1 MTEEVLENID
11 SIEDNE
17 LAQMAEDACYLQGV
31 IGTGIL
37 STVLNFIYPRLF
49 PGHIKIGMFALY
61 ILSGK
66 KPIDMR
72 SDSPEFLM
80 IKDDIRSKTGTIET
94 EHNYYYPYETFGL
107 YSLRI
112 HRKLDEALNSEY
124 SIKFPVDYR
133 YVLTNDFYQ
142 FVFEANKHYIQT
154 LLGNDDLLKFGYS
167 V

>member
-1 MTEEVLENID
+1 MT
-11 SIEDNE
+11 
-17 LAQMAEDACYLQGV
+17 
-31 IGTGIL
+31 
-37 STVLNFIYPRLF
+37 
-49 PGHIKIGMFALY
+49 
-61 ILSGK
+61 
-66 KPIDMR
+66 
-72 SDSPEFLM
+72 
-80 IKDDIRSKTGTIET
+80 
-94 EHNYYYPYETFGL
+94 YYYPYETFGL